1 MPDTAI
7 LDLTSPA
14 FLEEILRART
24 PTQPCRVL
32 AVEPLPLDNSASI
45 LVTLTAGQSTRPIGH
60 FGLAITLEEAGQPT
74 THHMVLKVKPHGGE
88 ISGMLAGL
96 AQLCGGE
103 LAEVYPNFAGRTG
116 FQHTHQRELA
126 VYEHAAPGLM
136 PRIWGTHADEET
148 GLYCVLME
156 YLEDV
161 TLLNS
166 VQTPAAWT
174 DHHIR
179 TALEQI
185 AAWHARHLL
194 PPGVPA
200 PTWPDLPTGAYMQE
214 LAPLWTALLHNAAPR
229 FPELFSPQ
237 RTAQLHAAIQQIPA
251 RKAWLDARPR
261 TLIHNDLNPR
271 NTCFRGAGPTLQLCA
286 YDWEL
291 ATYHVPVYDVVEL
304 LCFVLDADRYHL
316 RPAYLE
322 HYRQALHAHT
332 GRYADVADFRHE
344 AYYAALDF
352 GLHRLG
358 MYLMAHSVGPY
369 PFLPRVVDSFFNT
382 LTQTASTEHPAFKLP
397 LPQSDAAS
405 VRPVFA
411 R

>member
-1 MPDTAI
+1 MPDTTT
-7 LDLTSPA
+7 LDLVSPA
-14 FLEEILRART
+14 FLEEMLRAHA
-24 PTQPCRVL
+24 PNSAHKVL
-32 AVEPLPLDNSASI
+32 AVDPLPLDNSASI
-45 LVTLTAGQSTRPIGH
+45 LVTLTAGQSARPIGH
-60 FGLAITLEEAGQPT
+60 FGLAVTLEEAGRPPT
-74 THHMVLKVKPHGGE
+74 THHLVLKVKPHGGE
-88 ISGMLAGL
+88 ISSMLAGL
-96 AQLCGGE
+96 AGLCGGE
-103 LAEVYPNFAGRTG
+103 LAAVYSAFAERTG

-136 PRIWGTHADEET
+136 PRIWGTHADKAT

-174 DHHIR
+174 NHHIR
-179 TALEQI
+179 TALAQL
-185 AAWHARHLL
+185 AAWHACHLL
-194 PPGVPA
+194 PPGFAAPA
-200 PTWPDLPTGAYMQE
+200 WPDLPTGAYMQE

-229 FPELFSPQ
+229 FPELFGVQ
-237 RTAQLHAAIQQIPA
+237 RTAQLQAAIQQIPQ

-271 NTCFRGAGPTLQLCA
+271 NTCFRGAGASLQLSA

-291 ATYHVPVYDVVEL
+291 ATYHVPVYDAVEL
-304 LCFVLDADRYHL
+304 LCFVLDTDRYHL

-322 HYRQALHAHT
+322 HYRHTLHALT
-332 GRYADVADFRHE
+332 GRYADPAAFRRETH
-344 AYYAALDF
+344 YAALDF

-369 PFLPRVVDSFFNT
+369 PFLPRVVESFFDT
-382 LTQTASTEHPAFKLP
+382 LTQTVPTENTAPAAIASHIA
-397 LPQSDAAS
+397 
-405 VRPVFA
+405 
-411 R
+411 